1 MLRILG
7 IDYGEK
13 RIGLALSDPFG
24 WTAQPFS
31 TVAVK
36 TERQAFAEI
45 ESVIREYE
53 VSIVVLGLP
62 IQMNGIEGIQAEK
75 VRKFAAR
82 LAAFLQKNAC
92 EPMPKID
99 FIDERLSTAG
109 AERVLIEADLS
120 RRHRRQVID
129 KQAASFMLQGYL
141 DLHRELFVGNYD

>member
-62 IQMNGIEGIQAEK
+62 IQMNGIEGI
-75 VRKFAAR
+75 
-82 LAAFLQKNAC
+82 
-92 EPMPKID
+92 
-99 FIDERLSTAG
+99 
-109 AERVLIEADLS
+109 
-120 RRHRRQVID
+120 
-129 KQAASFMLQGYL
+129 
-141 DLHRELFVGNYD
+141 